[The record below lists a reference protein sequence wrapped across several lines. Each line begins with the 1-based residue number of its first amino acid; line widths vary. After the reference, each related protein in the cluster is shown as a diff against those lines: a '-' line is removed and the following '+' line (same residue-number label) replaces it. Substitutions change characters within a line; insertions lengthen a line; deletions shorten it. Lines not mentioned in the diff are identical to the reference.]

1 MTKDIL
7 VYVSGLQIV
16 EEKSEPIVLV
26 TTGTYYFRNG
36 KHFIIY
42 EEVDEEGD
50 RAQNTIKITPH
61 MVDLVRKGMTSSHMI
76 FEVGKENLTYYDT
89 PFGSMLMGIT
99 TSSIKFEE
107 VNELHMELEIQ
118 YALSVDSKHVSDC
131 TIHITVKGS
140 ESE

>member
-1 MTKDIL
+1 
-7 VYVSGLQIV
+7 
-16 EEKSEPIVLV
+16 
-26 TTGTYYFRNG
+26 
-36 KHFIIY
+36 
-42 EEVDEEGD
+42 
-50 RAQNTIKITPH
+50 
-61 MVDLVRKGMTSSHMI
+61 
-76 FEVGKENLTYYDT
+76 
-89 PFGSMLMGIT
+89 MLMGIT